1 MTQTTQTTQSQ
12 MQPALKVF
20 GLDGEAN
27 PLTVENDVFRICE
40 QQGFHTDL
48 ARILVPKDTHRF
60 AAGRVNP
67 RYMQARGFA
76 ILCFRSHIAAAS
88 AMSKLKYAEYKYKGC
103 VLSFA
108 WDTRANE
115 RATATAAAAAALVK
129 TEALKP
135 PPNEQGRGEVNC
147 LDYPALPMPV
157 AKRAPVLIAK
167 PEVHIVRTPAPSSAG
182 STASGLSGLSG
193 LSCYYCKAV
202 GHSVKDC
209 SQLSTRLCQEC
220 GLFGHTE
227 ARCPMLRLLC
237 DDVPTTEIFA
247 AY

>member
-1 MTQTTQTTQSQ
+1 MTQSQ

-27 PLTVENDVFRICE
+27 PLTVEDDVFRLCE
-40 QQGFHTDL
+40 AAGFHVDL
-48 ARILVPKDTHRF
+48 TRILVPRDTHRF
-60 AAGRVNP
+60 AGGRVNP
-67 RYMQARGFA
+67 RYGQARGFA
-76 ILCFRSHIAAAS
+76 ILCFRSHVAAAS
-88 AMSKLKYAEYKYKGC
+88 AMSKLKYAEHKYKGC

-115 RATATAAAAAALVK
+115 RAAAVATVK
-129 TEALKP
+129 TEVFKP
-135 PPNEQGRGEVNC
+135 VAGEQGQGEVNC
-147 LDYPALPMPV
+147 IDYPALPMPV
-157 AKRAPVLIAK
+157 AKRAPAPIQRPA
-167 PEVHIVRTPAPSSAG
+167 VHIVRTPAPSSAG
-182 STASGLSGLSG
+182 SASSG
-193 LSCYYCKAV
+193 LSCFYCKAV

-209 SQLSTRLCQEC
+209 SQLSTRLCKEC

>member
-1 MTQTTQTTQSQ
+1 MNQNQ

-20 GLDGEAN
+20 GLDGETN
-27 PLTVENDVFRICE
+27 PLTVENDVFELCE
-40 QQGFHTDL
+40 QQGVHNDL
-48 ARILVPKDTHRF
+48 TRILVPKDTHRF
-60 AAGRVNP
+60 AGGRVNP
-67 RYMQARGFA
+67 RYMHARGFA

-88 AMSKLKYAEYKYKGC
+88 AMSKFKYAEYKYKGC

-108 WDTRANE
+108 WDTHANE
-115 RATATAAAAAALVK
+115 RAAVAAV
-129 TEALKP
+129 TEKVPKP
-135 PPNEQGRGEVNC
+135 HPNEQGRGEVNC
-147 LDYPALPMPV
+147 IDYPALPMPAV
-157 AKRAPVLIAK
+157 KREPVLVAK
-167 PEVHIVRTPAPSSAG
+167 PEVHIIRTPAPSSTG
-182 STASGLSGLSG
+182 STASN

-227 ARCPMLRLLC
+227 ARCPMLRLIC
-237 DDVPTTEIFA
+237 DDVPTTEIFE

>member
-1 MTQTTQTTQSQ
+1 MTQSQ

-27 PLTVENDVFRICE
+27 PLTVEDDVFRLCE
-40 QQGFHTDL
+40 EQGFHLDL
-48 ARILVPKDTHRF
+48 TRILVPRDTHRF
-60 AAGRVNP
+60 AGGRVNP
-67 RYMQARGFA
+67 RYGQARGFA
-76 ILCFRSHIAAAS
+76 ILCFRSHVAAAS

-115 RATATAAAAAALVK
+115 RAAATATATVK
-129 TEALKP
+129 TEVFKP
-135 PPNEQGRGEVNC
+135 VAGEQGQGEVNC
-147 LDYPALPMPV
+147 IDYPALPMAV
-157 AKRAPVLIAK
+157 AKRAPVLVAK

-182 STASGLSGLSG
+182 SAGSGRGG
-193 LSCYYCKAV
+193 LSCFYCKAV

>member
-1 MTQTTQTTQSQ
+1 MTQSQ

-27 PLTVENDVFRICE
+27 PLTIEDDVFQICE
-40 QQGFHTDL
+40 QQGFQNDL
-48 ARILVPKDTHRF
+48 TRILVPKDTHRF
-60 AAGRVNP
+60 AGGRVNP
-67 RYMQARGFA
+67 RYGQARGFA

-115 RATATAAAAAALVK
+115 RAAAAVTVVK
-129 TEALKP
+129 TEPLKP
-135 PPNEQGRGEVNC
+135 LQNEQGRGEVNC
-147 LDYPALPMPV
+147 IDYPALPMAA
-157 AKRAPVLIAK
+157 AKRAPVLVAK

-182 STASGLSGLSG
+182 SAGSG

>member
-1 MTQTTQTTQSQ
+1 MTQSQ

-27 PLTVENDVFRICE
+27 PLTIEDDVFQICE
-40 QQGFHTDL
+40 QQGFQNDL
-48 ARILVPKDTHRF
+48 TRILVPKDTHRF
-60 AAGRVNP
+60 AGGRVNP
-67 RYMQARGFA
+67 RYGQARGFA

-115 RATATAAAAAALVK
+115 RSVLAAAVAAATAK
-129 TEALKP
+129 TEPLKP
-135 PPNEQGRGEVNC
+135 VAGEPGRGEVNC
-147 LDYPALPMPV
+147 IDYPALPMAA
-157 AKRAPVLIAK
+157 AKRAPVLVAK
-167 PEVHIVRTPAPSSAG
+167 PEVHIVRTPAPSSTG
-182 STASGLSGLSG
+182 STASSLSS

>member
-1 MTQTTQTTQSQ
+1 MTQSQ

-27 PLTVENDVFRICE
+27 PLTVEDDVFRLCE
-40 QQGFHTDL
+40 AAGFHVDL
-48 ARILVPKDTHRF
+48 TRILVPRDTHRF
-60 AAGRVNP
+60 AGGRVNP
-67 RYMQARGFA
+67 RYGQARGFA
-76 ILCFRSHIAAAS
+76 ILCFRSHVAAAS
-88 AMSKLKYAEYKYKGC
+88 AMSKLKYAEHKYKGC

-115 RATATAAAAAALVK
+115 RAAAAATVK
-129 TEALKP
+129 TEVFKP
-135 PPNEQGRGEVNC
+135 LPNEQGQGEVNC
-147 LDYPALPMPV
+147 IDYPALPMPV
-157 AKRAPVLIAK
+157 AKRAPVLVAK
-167 PEVHIVRTPAPSSAG
+167 PEVHIIRTPAPSSAG
-182 STASGLSGLSG
+182 SAGSG
-193 LSCYYCKAV
+193 LSCFYCKAV

-209 SQLSTRLCQEC
+209 SQLSTRLCKEC

-237 DDVPTTEIFA
+237 DEVPTTEIFE